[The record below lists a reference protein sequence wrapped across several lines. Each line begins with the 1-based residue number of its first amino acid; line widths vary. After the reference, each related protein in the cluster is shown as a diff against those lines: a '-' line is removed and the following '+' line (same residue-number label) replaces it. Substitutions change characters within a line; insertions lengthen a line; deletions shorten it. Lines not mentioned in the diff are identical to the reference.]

1 MMVELHRTVSSLIE
15 YLKHKW
21 AFHDERIVS
30 AHLVPLHGQEGL
42 NPGY

>member
-1 MMVELHRTVSSLIE
+1 MMVELHRTVASLIE

-30 AHLVPLHGQEGL
+30 SRPYRSTARGG
-42 NPGY
+42 